1 MLANEQLSCIIHVRN
16 INLLW
21 LILKSIVRLKNVGV
35 VGKALRI
42 ITGLSLFVKIF
53 LILTHVSCN
62 IRHDLNISLTASRL
76 LSLQT
81 VLHCWAFRVLW
92 LIFVNNACPIYSLLT
107 ILIIWSGTLN
117 FCLKLST
124 PRPWSVA
131 VNTDI

>member
-1 MLANEQLSCIIHVRN
+1 MLANEQLSCIIHARN

-92 LIFVNNACPIYSLLT
+92 LIFVNNACPTYSLLT

-117 FCLKLST
+117 FCLKLSA